1 MTDKRTDIAYII
13 SHGFAARMLLQT
25 DLLGRLIRKGYKIAV
40 ITPAKNDQN
49 LINYAKEHGI
59 EMIEYNPSSSLWQGE
74 YMRIRKYLFEDIKKN
89 AALWEKHLRDLK
101 MAGSFSRRFKIQLY
115 YILYLILNNL
125 PFLRKWLAGY
135 EKKSLKDP
143 AADELLAKLDP
154 RLLIATYPM
163 NLPESRLLYAGNK
176 SDRVR
181 TVIHLLSWDNIT
193 CKGYFPQLAS
203 RYISWGNIMTQ
214 EFMEFYKMPKEHI
227 YNTGVPH
234 FDLHKGTQGSL
245 NYKEIIKAKGLNP
258 EKPYIFFALGAPYF
272 SPTEID
278 IAEWLAK
285 KIERDEF
292 GDMQLI
298 IRPHPQNLS
307 DNKAD
312 TILKERLKAMQS
324 SRVVID
330 WPKMLKSSSLN
341 WSMQMDDMLEFAY
354 LLEGCRLSINSGSTV
369 SIDSLLHDKPVIQ
382 PLFDAKP
389 GLPWWQS
396 VDRVWDYT
404 HCKKLVD
411 LGGVIATKN
420 FEEFEFEIRRY
431 LDNPAYSLARMQ
443 QARFE
448 EVGVNDGNATERVV
462 EAIETIIN
470 LH

>member
-154 RLLIATYPM
+154 KLLIATYPM

-176 SDRVR
+176 SGRVR

-193 CKGYFPQLAS
+193 CKGYF
-203 RYISWGNIMTQ
+203 RN
-214 EFMEFYKMPKEHI
+214 
-227 YNTGVPH
+227 
-234 FDLHKGTQGSL
+234 
-245 NYKEIIKAKGLNP
+245 
-258 EKPYIFFALGAPYF
+258 
-272 SPTEID
+272 
-278 IAEWLAK
+278 WLAGT
-285 KIERDEF
+285 F
-292 GDMQLI
+292 
-298 IRPHPQNLS
+298 
-307 DNKAD
+307 
-312 TILKERLKAMQS
+312 
-324 SRVVID
+324 
-330 WPKMLKSSSLN
+330 
-341 WSMQMDDMLEFAY
+341 
-354 LLEGCRLSINSGSTV
+354 
-369 SIDSLLHDKPVIQ
+369 
-382 PLFDAKP
+382 P
-389 GLPWWQS
+389 G
-396 VDRVWDYT
+396 
-404 HCKKLVD
+404 
-411 LGGVIATKN
+411 
-420 FEEFEFEIRRY
+420 EI
-431 LDNPAYSLARMQ
+431 S
-443 QARFE
+443 
-448 EVGVNDGNATERVV
+448 
-462 EAIETIIN
+462 
-470 LH
+470 